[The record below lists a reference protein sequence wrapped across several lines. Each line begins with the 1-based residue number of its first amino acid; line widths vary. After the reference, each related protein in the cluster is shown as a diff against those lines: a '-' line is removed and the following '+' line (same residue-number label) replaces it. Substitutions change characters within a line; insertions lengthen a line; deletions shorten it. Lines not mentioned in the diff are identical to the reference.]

1 MRPQSRQF
9 EANAASALGDETL
22 AAALAKLQRSFQADR
37 DEMLARLPEF
47 DALRDE
53 ARSIRDHV
61 LDHLDSYL
69 ETEGDLT
76 MEPGGVL
83 DVDEHPTVFAWFRRS
98 ECSP

>member
-1 MRPQSRQF
+1 MTYSDAVLQLDVGCQGTPLSSF
-9 EANAASALGDETL
+9 CKIFCMEYTDAEILEGTL
-22 AAALAKLQRSFQADR
+22 D
-37 DEMLARLPEF
+37 
-47 DALRDE
+47 
-53 ARSIRDHV
+53 
-61 LDHLDSYL
+61 LDSYL